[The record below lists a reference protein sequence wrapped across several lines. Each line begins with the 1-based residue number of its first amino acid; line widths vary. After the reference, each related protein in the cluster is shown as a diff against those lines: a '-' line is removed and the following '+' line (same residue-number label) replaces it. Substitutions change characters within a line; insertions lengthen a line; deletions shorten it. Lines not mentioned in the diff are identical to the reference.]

1 MTTLT
6 VTDTVPTIYW
16 EDFVP
21 GSMTELGPRLVTA
34 EEIVAFARQF
44 DPQPMHLDDAGARAA
59 GLDGLIASGWH
70 TCAMLMRMIADDFRL
85 NNVASMGSPG
95 VDEVRWL
102 KPVRPDDRL
111 TVRRTITASR
121 PSNSRPDMGFV
132 TCLFEM
138 VNQRGDLV
146 MTSTS
151 PLMARRR
158 DALRASG

>member
-1 MTTLT
+1 MTTLA

-44 DPQPMHLDDAGARAA
+44 DPQPMHLDNEGARAA

-70 TCAMLMRMIADDFRL
+70 TCAILMRMIADDFRQHRT
-85 NNVASMGSPG
+85 ASMGSPG

-102 KPVRPDDRL
+102 KPVRPGDL
-111 TVRRTITASR
+111 LAVRRTITATR
-121 PSNSRPDMGFV
+121 PSSSRPDMGFV

-138 VNQRGDLV
+138 INQRGELV

-151 PLMARRR
+151 PLMAQRRG
-158 DALRASG
+158 AAQASG